1 MPHVSR
7 RLSILLVV
15 ITALFAAVRLDA
27 GPWIETARLVHAGGS
42 AGDGFAPAVAI
53 DGDVAV
59 VGQPVSLAGSS
70 VSGIVRV
77 FVRSGGL
84 WSEAASLVPSDSATD
99 DEFGWSV
106 AISGDTI
113 IVGAPAAIVNALENE
128 GAAYVFVRP
137 AGGWSGTLNENA
149 RLLAPDEGALTGP
162 DTLGLSVSISGNTV
176 AVGAPGGVAGVGQ
189 GFVYVEPRTGWSG
202 TIMPSATLSAPSGES
217 TGFSI
222 GVSGDTVVGG
232 APGVDGGT
240 GEAFVWVKPSGGW
253 VGILTES
260 ADLLPATR
268 FSGGQFGV
276 AVAID
281 GSTAII
287 GAPFTENTATDEG
300 TNVAYV
306 FVQPSSGWLG
316 TLNETA
322 RLVPSA
328 DKLDPE
334 PFAAFG
340 ASVSIS
346 GDTAVLGTP
355 GLIVFPF
362 SGNDGGAF
370 IFRRPVAAWTGDV
383 GEQAKILRV
392 DSSARQSSL
401 GRSVSIS
408 GTTIVLGA
416 FQETVGANPEQGA
429 AHVFEPGLN
438 PTVTAAFSPGS
449 VLTYQPST
457 LSLTVTNPNTTG
469 FIWNLTIGTPIFP
482 PNLFIAG
489 TPNASTTCGG
499 FFDFGSTAGD
509 DQLLLEG
516 GGVPFPAG
524 GTCTISADV
533 SSAIPGSYTTA
544 ALPVLCDQGCDGVGS
559 APATL
564 LVRLRQTQTRFL
576 VQGPIRVA
584 PGVPVEFSFRVDAL
598 QESPIAPTGEVV
610 VSDGIGHACRSDVSA
625 SGEGSCSLTFGAP
638 GNYHVRAEYLGNLS
652 FGSSTSPTETVHVG
666 GGG

>member
-1 MPHVSR
+1 MHVTWR
-7 RLSILLVV
+7 TLAILLGCVM
-15 ITALFAAVRLDA
+15 AAMGAARLDA

-42 AGDGFAPAVAI
+42 AGDGLGISVAV

-59 VGQPVSLAGSS
+59 VGQPISLAGST
-70 VSGIVRV
+70 VPGIARV
-77 FVRSGGL
+77 FVRAGGA
-84 WSEAASLVPSDSATD
+84 WSEVASLVPSDSATGD
-99 DEFGWSV
+99 QFGWSV

-113 IVGAPAAIVNALENE
+113 VVGAPAATVNALDNE

-222 GVSGDTVVGG
+222 GISGDTVVAG

-253 VGILTES
+253 AGILPES

-268 FSGGQFGV
+268 FFGGQFGV

-281 GSTAII
+281 GTTAII
-287 GAPFTENTATDEG
+287 GAPFTQNTATDEG

-306 FVQPSSGWLG
+306 FVQPASGWLG

-322 RLVPSA
+322 RLVPSGNKSIPA
-328 DKLDPE
+328 PL
-334 PFAAFG
+334 AAFG

-346 GDTAVLGTP
+346 GDMAVVGTP
-355 GLIVFPF
+355 GEVVFPF

-370 IFRRPVAAWTGDV
+370 VFRKPWAGWTGDIP
-383 GEQAKILRV
+383 EQAKIIRV
-392 DSSARQSSL
+392 DSNARQSSL

-408 GTTIVLGA
+408 GNTIVLGA
-416 FQETVGANPEQGA
+416 YQETVGANPEQGA

-438 PTVTAAFSPGS
+438 PTVTASFSPGS
-449 VLTYQPST
+449 VLTHQPSM
-457 LSLTVTNPNTTG
+457 LALTVFNPNVTG
-469 FIWNLTIGTPIFP
+469 FIWNLTIGTPSFP
-482 PNLFIAG
+482 ANLFVDG
-489 TPNASTTCGG
+489 SPNAATTC
-499 FFDFGSTAGD
+499 DGSFLLGTTPGD
-509 DQLLLEG
+509 GQLLLEFSDP
-516 GGVPFPAG
+516 VFAG
-524 GTCTISADV
+524 GSCTVSANV
-533 SSAIPGSYTTA
+533 SSLIPGSYTTS
-544 ALPVLCDQGCDGVGS
+544 ALPVFCDQGCDGVGS

-564 LVRLRQTQTRFL
+564 IVRLRNTQTRFL

-584 PGVPVEFSFRVDAL
+584 PGVPVEIRFQVEARPETSL
-598 QESPIAPTGEVV
+598 PISGEVV
-610 VSDGIGHACRSDVSA
+610 VSDGAGHACRSDVNVA
-625 SGEGSCSLTFGAP
+625 GEGSCTLTFGAP
-638 GNYHVRAEYLGNLS
+638 GNYRVQAEYLGNLS
-652 FGSSTSPTETVHVG
+652 FGSSTSPVAPVLVG
-666 GGG
+666 GNGR